1 MTMEDLPYQVF
12 NPHGVCIMQA
22 PEKCRYSRRVEL
34 SILEAGYTIK
44 LNGKR
49 ITKADV
55 RKEVKRK

>member
-1 MTMEDLPYQVF
+1 MELPYQVF
-12 NPHGVCIMQA
+12 NPQGVCIMQA
-22 PEKCRYSRRVEL
+22 PEKCRYSRRIEL

-49 ITKADV
+49 LTKAEI